1 VRGRPAELRED
12 PVTKKVTVKVED
24 TLSRNMIESE
34 FDLVVLSVG
43 MTGSPQTDSVAEML
57 KLTKS
62 PDGFLQEAHPKFKP
76 VDTLTEGVFLAGAV
90 QGPKDIPDTV
100 TQASAAAARAIRLM
114 NQGEYTLDPV
124 VAFVHEKDCDGC
136 GLCVPA
142 CSVGAITI
150 SDGVAKISESS
161 CNGCGVCI
169 SACPTEALDL
179 KGYTNAQLLEE
190 VRAAVSEGDGTTV
203 LVFADDMTVYRL
215 ADNVGTARMAYASN
229 SRIIRVPSGGRVTP
243 KLVLEAFS
251 LGAGAVLIGDSEEKS
266 SPFVGSAA
274 AMKENVA
281 AIKSALEAGGVD
293 PERVLGLELV
303 TVMMAGFVG
312 RVNDLCALAHKLGAV
327 PEDKR
332 KALAEHVNDRLLS
345 NKR

>member
-1 VRGRPAELRED
+1 
-12 PVTKKVTVKVED
+12 
-24 TLSRNMIESE
+24 
-34 FDLVVLSVG
+34 
-43 MTGSPQTDSVAEML
+43 
-57 KLTKS
+57 
-62 PDGFLQEAHPKFKP
+62 
-76 VDTLTEGVFLAGAV
+76 
-90 QGPKDIPDTV
+90 
-100 TQASAAAARAIRLM
+100 
-114 NQGEYTLDPV
+114 
-124 VAFVHEKDCDGC
+124 
-136 GLCVPA
+136 
-142 CSVGAITI
+142 
-150 SDGVAKISESS
+150 
-161 CNGCGVCI
+161 
-169 SACPTEALDL
+169 
-179 KGYTNAQLLEE
+179 
-190 VRAAVSEGDGTTV
+190 
-203 LVFADDMTVYRL
+203 
-215 ADNVGTARMAYASN
+215 
-229 SRIIRVPSGGRVTP
+229 VTP